1 MYMSSNACCLLIC
14 LLLERLPLRFDPAE
28 IFDLRPFLTRCGNYI
43 PSNIL
48 ESQDVS
54 DFIANGWLQSAK
66 LKKEIHSTISSH
78 QLLSYCCHLWCL
90 LNPSRADLIHEHW
103 TANDDNKEYS
113 KVPESVFDVAFTL
126 EMRIWC
132 GESGVGRGA
141 RRRETLL
148 GRVHC
153 PGHCTRAS
161 AGGSGWESSKKA
173 TRPTEETFKRMRYT
187 ILACC
192 CL

>member
-1 MYMSSNACCLLIC
+1 M
-14 LLLERLPLRFDPAE
+14 
-28 IFDLRPFLTRCGNYI
+28 RCRNYST
-43 PSNIL
+43 PNIS

-54 DFIANGWLQSAK
+54 DFIAHGWLQSAK
-66 LKKEIHSTISSH
+66 LKKGIHSTISS
-78 QLLSYCCHLWCL
+78 QLLSYSCHLLCL
-90 LNPSRADLIHEHW
+90 VNPSSPDLIHEHW
-103 TANDDNKEYS
+103 TANDDNKEFS

-126 EMRIWC
+126 ELRIWC

-173 TRPTEETFKRMRYT
+173 TRPTEETFKRMRST
-187 ILACC
+187 IRACC